1 MTDLR
6 YLTASELVYLNR
18 RLCEQRKQDF
28 GLVGLED
35 LREALT
41 RPQLCIDGYEPF
53 PDIWQKAG
61 VLVDSLNKAQPF
73 ISANALTGF
82 FAADLFL
89 RLNGYSLASQAA
101 DIEQLQSVALQQET
115 IPQIADWLK
124 QRVEAANQETEDSL

>member
-1 MTDLR
+1 MTELR
-6 YLTASELVYLNR
+6 YPTASELVYLNR
-18 RLCEQRKQDF
+18 RICEQRKQDF
-28 GLVGLED
+28 GLVALEE
-35 LREALT
+35 LQVALA

-61 VLVDSLNKAQPF
+61 VLIDSLNKAQPF

-89 RLNGYSLASQAA
+89 RLNGYSLVSKTV

-124 QRVEAANQETEDSL
+124 QSVEQAEQEDSE

>member
-1 MTDLR
+1 MTELR
-6 YLTASELVYLNR
+6 YPTPSELVFLNQR
-18 RLCEQRKQDF
+18 ICEQRKQSF
-28 GLVGLED
+28 GLVSLED
-35 LREALT
+35 LRVALA

-61 VLVDSLNKAQPF
+61 VLIDSLNKAKPF
-73 ISANALTGF
+73 INANALTGF

-89 RLNGYSLASQAA
+89 RLNGYRLVSEVL

-124 QRVEAANQETEDSL
+124 QRVEQERGESR

>member
-1 MTDLR
+1 MTELR
-6 YLTASELVYLNR
+6 YPTPSELVYLNQR
-18 RLCEQRKQDF
+18 ICARRKQDF
-28 GLVGLED
+28 GLVSLED
-35 LREALT
+35 LSVALA

-61 VLVDSLNKAQPF
+61 VLIDSLNKARPF
-73 ISANALTGF
+73 INANALTGF

-89 RLNGYSLASQAA
+89 RLNGYCLVSEVL

-124 QRVEAANQETEDSL
+124 QRVERERGASR